1 MAISVDPATVGAAVG
16 GVLALPV
23 IAMFAVFLT
32 ELVAGVVPARRRPV
46 PRSEARAAVIVPAH
60 NEAASIASTV
70 RALAADLPTNTRL
83 LVIADNCS
91 DATAALARAAGAEVA
106 ERHDT
111 ANRGKGFALAHAR
124 AVLADDPP
132 HAVIV
137 MDADCSPHP
146 GSLCAL
152 RDAVAHWGVPVQ
164 AINLLRPDRAAPPMV
179 QISNFAFTVKNLV
192 RQRGA
197 ARLGGAAFLGGTGMA
212 LPWSV
217 FATAPLASNDL
228 VEDLSLGLF
237 AVRSGHSP
245 RFLEAAHVVSDAASE
260 ASTLVQRTRWEHG
273 FLATARQRAL
283 PMLGEGL
290 ARGRWSQIWLA
301 LHLCVPP
308 LALLAIVGAVMLALL
323 VVIRLLTG
331 GGGADVVLGAL
342 MAASGVA
349 VLVAWALH
357 GRAALSAGALVRLP
371 LYVLWKIPIYLK
383 LFRKPETEW
392 VRTRR
397 ADD

>member
-1 MAISVDPATVGAAVG
+1 MIVDPATVGMAVG
-16 GVLALPV
+16 WVMALP
-23 IAMFAVFLT
+23 IILMFAVFLT
-32 ELVAGVVPARRRPV
+32 ELVSGLLPSR
-46 PRSEARAAVIVPAH
+46 EAAIPQSDATVAIIVPAH
-60 NEAASIASTV
+60 NEAGSIESTV
-70 RALAADLPTNTRL
+70 HALKADLPAGARL

-91 DATAALARAAGAEVA
+91 DATSALARLAGAEVF
-106 ERHDT
+106 ERNDF

-124 AVLADDPP
+124 QVLRDNPP
-132 HAVIV
+132 SCVVV
-137 MDADCSPHP
+137 MDADCSPRA
-146 GSLCAL
+146 GSLAAL
-152 RDAVAHWGVPVQ
+152 RDAVVAWGVPVQ
-164 AINLLRPDRAAPPMV
+164 AINLLRPDLSAPPMV

-217 FATAPLASNDL
+217 FEAAPLASNDL

-237 AVRSGHSP
+237 AVREGYSP
-245 RFLEAAHVVSDAASE
+245 RFLEAAYVVSDAASQ

-273 FLATARQRAL
+273 FLATARKRAM
-283 PMLGEGL
+283 PMLAEGI

-301 LHLCVPP
+301 LHLSVPP
-308 LALLAIVGAVMLALL
+308 LALLALIGVAMLVVLAL
-323 VVIRLLTG
+323 IRLITA
-331 GGGADVVLGAL
+331 GGGADVALAAL
-342 MAASGVA
+342 MAGSGVA
-349 VLVAWALH
+349 VLLAWALH
-357 GRAALSAGALVRLP
+357 GREALAASALVRLP

>member
-1 MAISVDPATVGAAVG
+1 MIMDPATVGMVIG
-16 GVLALPV
+16 WVLALPV
-23 IAMFAVFLT
+23 ILMFAVFLT
-32 ELVAGVVPARRRPV
+32 ELVAGLLPARRLQIAGSGATV
-46 PRSEARAAVIVPAH
+46 AIIVPAH
-60 NEAASIASTV
+60 NEAASIANTV
-70 RALAADLPTNTRL
+70 RALAADVPANGRL
-83 LVIADNCS
+83 LVVADNCS
-91 DATAALARAAGAEVA
+91 DATGALARAAGAEVT
-106 ERHDT
+106 ERDDP

-124 AVLADDPP
+124 EALRSDPP
-132 HAVIV
+132 QCVIV
-137 MDADCSPHP
+137 MDADCSPRA
-146 GSLCAL
+146 GSLGAL
-152 RDAVAHWGVPVQ
+152 RDAVIAWGVPVQ
-164 AINLLRPDRAAPPMV
+164 AINLLRPDRSAPPMV

-212 LPWSV
+212 LPWTL
-217 FATAPLASNDL
+217 FAVAPLASNDL

-237 AVRSGHSP
+237 AVREGHSP
-245 RFLEAAHVVSDAASE
+245 RFLEAAHVVSDAASQ

-283 PMLGEGL
+283 PMLAEGI
-290 ARGRWSQIWLA
+290 ARGRRSQVWLA

-308 LALLAIVGAVMLALL
+308 LALLALVGVAMLAMLA
-323 VVIRLLTG
+323 VIRLLTG
-331 GGGADVVLGAL
+331 GGGADVALAAL

-357 GRAALSAGALVRLP
+357 GREALAGSALVRLP

-397 ADD
+397 VDD